1 MNFVINENPWTLK
14 FDNFSHFRNVNH
26 ENVSVII
33 CESPLKANDKFINLV
48 DNFGIGKSD
57 IVFKISTVKFLNN
70 HSKIKKSS
78 LSLHFSIAI

>member
-1 MNFVINENPWTLK
+1 M
-14 FDNFSHFRNVNH
+14 
-26 ENVSVII
+26 I

-57 IVFKISTVKFLNN
+57 IVFKISIVRFLNN